1 MKHLCLSYPRI
12 SRCAALA
19 LALVLTGCGEPQPEN
34 EATAAIEAPL
44 TLEQLREK
52 YPEREYISE
61 NNYIVYVENEYVE
74 FGHNVDLEFQHGTF
88 PQYYIDVASE
98 WPKEDLNDES
108 SYDMPRVQF
117 AWANAGGY
125 GGPDSEKGLKLW
137 SMKMDGTD
145 LRLITDNVNDG
156 NIETIVRSPDHRLI
170 AWSGNSGSKTVY
182 NLETG
187 ETTLVSPNGAPSL
200 TFSEDSRYLYFRR
213 SGVESTQRWDSH
225 TGEITASGEVIIG
238 KIGASA
244 STSYGGKRFTVL
256 DFAVRVSD
264 DKTHEH
270 LFTLEYDKS
279 EPDNHTRLTS
289 RAISPTGRYAWGS
302 NSFYGYLYDTKE
314 KTITRTE
321 KSEGFL
327 PARILGKDA
336 RYSAGGRIT
345 NMVIYDRKLN
355 KVWTWK
361 RFGTGR
367 VSIHGHPSLYN
378 GLANN
383 GMWFKDTE

>member
-1 MKHLCLSYPRI
+1 MKHLCLSYSRV

-19 LALVLTGCGEPQPEN
+19 LALALAGCGEPQPDSEV
-34 EATAAIEAPL
+34 ATAVEAPL
-44 TLEQLREK
+44 TLEQLRKK

-61 NNYIVYVENEYVE
+61 NNYIIYVENEYVSY
-74 FGHNVDLEFQHGTF
+74 GHGVELDFQYGTF
-88 PQYYIDVASE
+88 PQYHIDVAKE
-98 WPKEDLNDES
+98 WPREDLEDES
-108 SYDMPRVQF
+108 SYDMPRFQF

-125 GGPDSEKGLKLW
+125 GGPDSEEGLKLW
-137 SMKMDGTD
+137 SMKTDGTD

-156 NIETIVRSPDHRLI
+156 NIETIVRSPDNRLI

-213 SGVESTQRWDSH
+213 SGVQSTQRWDSH
-225 TGEITASGEVIIG
+225 TGEITASREVNIG

-244 STSYGGKRFTVL
+244 SISFGGKRFTVL

-270 LFTLEYDKS
+270 LFNLAYDRN
-279 EPDNHTRLTS
+279 EPDNHTVLET

-302 NSFYGYLYDTKE
+302 NSSYGYLFDTE
-314 KTITRTE
+314 EQTVTRTE
-321 KSEGFL
+321 GSFYH
-327 PARILGKDA
+327 AQILGKDA
-336 RYSAGGRIT
+336 RYSAVGRIT
-345 NMVIYDRKLN
+345 SMTIHDRKLN
-355 KVWTWK
+355 KVWTWR
-361 RFGTGR
+361 RFGSGR
-367 VSIHGHPSLYN
+367 VSIHGRPSLYN
-378 GLANN
+378 GLAND
-383 GMWFKDTE
+383 GMWFKETE